1 MPRCLNKL
9 CAPACWS
16 LGSLPLNSAVMRHE
30 TRMLC
35 LIFDL
40 DGTLVDSEPLATQA
54 FLDLLPQLD
63 DTVPGL
69 MSRYTGLQFAQVAAD
84 LSTRLGQPLRDDF
97 EVSYR
102 ARIAQLY
109 DTSLAPM
116 PGAVEML
123 SALQNPKCVASNGPV
138 SKMSHG
144 LHVTGLAGFFGD
156 KVFSA
161 YQVGQWKPEP
171 HLFLHAARAMNV
183 SPDMCLVIEDS
194 EAGLQA
200 ARAAGMRAVQFSP
213 TPVRKSDL
221 AYAQVVDLRD
231 LPDVLKSLAHAA

>member
-1 MPRCLNKL
+1 ML
-9 CAPACWS
+9 
-16 LGSLPLNSAVMRHE
+16 AV
-30 TRMLC
+30 
-35 LIFDL
+35 FDL

-54 FLDLLPQLD
+54 FIDLLPQLD

-69 MSRYTGLQFAQVAAD
+69 MRRYTGLQFAQVVAD
-84 LSTRLGQPLRDDF
+84 LSTRLGRPLPDDF

-102 ARIAQLY
+102 TRIAKLY
-109 DTSLAPM
+109 DASLAPM

-138 SKMSHG
+138 SKMAHG
-144 LHVTGLAGFFGD
+144 LRVAGLADFFGD

-161 YQVGQWKPEP
+161 YEVGQWKPQP

-183 SPDMCLVIEDS
+183 SPEMCLVIEDS
-194 EAGLQA
+194 DAGLQA
-200 ARAAGMRAVQFSP
+200 ARAAGMRAVQFSL

-221 AYAQVVDLRD
+221 AYTQVCDLRD
-231 LPDVLKSLAHAA
+231 LADVLQSLAQRPTRVCI

>member
-1 MPRCLNKL
+1 
-9 CAPACWS
+9 
-16 LGSLPLNSAVMRHE
+16 
-30 TRMLC
+30 MLC

-69 MSRYTGLQFAQVAAD
+69 MRRYTGLQFAQVVAD
-84 LSTRLGQPLRDDF
+84 LSTRFGQPLPDDF
-97 EVSYR
+97 EASYR
-102 ARIAQLY
+102 TRVAQLY

-116 PGAVEML
+116 PGVIEML
-123 SALQNPKCVASNGPV
+123 SALQSPKCVASNGPV

-144 LHVTGLAGFFGD
+144 LRVTGLTDFFGD

-183 SPDMCLVIEDS
+183 SPEMCLVIEDS
-194 EAGLQA
+194 DAGLQA
-200 ARAAGMRAVQFSP
+200 AKAAGMRAVQFSP
-213 TPVRKSDL
+213 VPARKSDL
-221 AYAQVVDLRD
+221 AYAQVFDLRD
-231 LPDVLKSLAHAA
+231 LAHVVQNLAHAA